1 MAVKTKAELVTQS
14 DNTFLDNNTGQ
25 IVPTNHRSW
34 NDDVLDT
41 MFGAIAGISLTKTQ
55 FDDLVTNQELV
66 EGCVYKITDYPLTS
80 LLNAAEVYV
89 TAKNSFQVYQQ
100 AYCYV
105 YDSPNLLYIN
115 EDGSSAKVLMTLYKG
130 VTGFNGELYD
140 YIDQLLPTSF
150 YEYGSDFRFHTNAGV
165 GKYFQFEGKMAAT
178 FPDTILN
185 HNIYGS
191 YEDGPSTPKNRFKG
205 FLPEDVVNQRKYFYP
220 DHGNETT
227 WGININNTF
236 AGGAFSQLQIDNS
249 LGFNTITNLYGNFQ
263 KVNDMIFG
271 QIKFDANFAAHM
283 PPPIVFNL
291 PFQSLNG
298 NSFMA
303 NGVGLDTSG
312 AHEFLLIYS
321 GVGMGGTMAQ
331 LDIRLIGNH
340 IGNLDVKLCFSFSY
354 SLGY

>member
-14 DNTFLDNNTGQ
+14 DNTFLDNTTGQ
-25 IVPTNHRSW
+25 IVPTNHRLW

-41 MFGAIAGISLTKTQ
+41 MFTIAGISVTTSE
-55 FDDLVTNQELV
+55 FDDLVTNQQLV
-66 EGCVYKITDYPLTS
+66 EGCVYKITDY
-80 LLNAAEVYV
+80 LLAAGNYPIYV
-89 TAKNSFQVYQQ
+89 TAINQTEIYNQ
-100 AYCYV
+100 AYTYIHNSLNFLSIDPDATNAQV
-105 YDSPNLLYIN
+105 VFTIGMGNNLY
-115 EDGSSAKVLMTLYKG
+115 
-130 VTGFNGELYD
+130 GELHEF
-140 YIDQLLPTSF
+140 IDNLVPSSF
-150 YEYGSDFRFHTNAGV
+150 LGKGGNFNFNTVNGV

-191 YEDGPSTPKNRFKG
+191 YEDGPSTPKNRLKG
-205 FLPEDVVNQRKYFYP
+205 FLPEDLVNQRKYFYP

-236 AGGAFSQLQIDNS
+236 AGGTFSQLQIDNS